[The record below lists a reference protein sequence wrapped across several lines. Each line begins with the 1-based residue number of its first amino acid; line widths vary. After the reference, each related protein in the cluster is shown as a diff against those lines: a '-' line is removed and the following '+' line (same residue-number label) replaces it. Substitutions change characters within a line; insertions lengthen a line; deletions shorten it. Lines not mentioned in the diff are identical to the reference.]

1 MSSSFLHTRTFSV
14 ALLVL
19 GCLGFAAAWILMATW
34 LQRACS
40 WMAVLAALDAA
51 LLLRITRFPAG
62 RTRML
67 LTVGAT
73 ATMIALACWG
83 LAAAR
88 IGGPLGLLPWE
99 SMLKMGTGFGWLLV
113 QLGTTTADLA
123 WFGAA
128 LLVAALAS
136 R

>member
-1 MSSSFLHTRTFSV
+1 MP
-14 ALLVL
+14 
-19 GCLGFAAAWILMATW
+19 
-34 LQRACS
+34 QRERHFHHA
-40 WMAVLAALDAA
+40 
-51 LLLRITRFPAG
+51 RRAG
-62 RTRML
+62 RTFRVADL
-67 LTVGAT
+67 RFYRAER
-73 ATMIALACWG
+73 AP

-113 QLGTTTADLA
+113 QLGTTAADLA

>member
-1 MSSSFLHTRTFSV
+1 MPAADTRARVFTV
-14 ALLVL
+14 AMLVL
-19 GCLGFAAAWILMATW
+19 GCLGFAAAWTLMAAW

-40 WMAVLAALDAA
+40 WMAVVAALDAA
-51 LLLRITRFPAG
+51 LLLRITGVRPGG
-62 RTRML
+62 RRMAL
-67 LTVGAT
+67 AVAAT
-73 ATMIALACWG
+73 AAMIALACWG

-88 IGGPLGLLPWE
+88 IGGPLGLQPWE

-123 WFGAA
+123 WFAIA
-128 LLVAALAS
+128 LVVAAIAS